1 MSKLKLTVVPEE
13 PPLNALDRVVIGG
26 AVRLHIPFDDLLA
39 LREYAGLLRGL
50 ADDIDF
56 NARRTDH
63 PPLDHPDY
71 QPWRRQLL
79 FYLKFRTG
87 LINREIRDLHLR
99 RHRKAKK
106 A

>member
-1 MSKLKLTVVPEE
+1 MKKPDLRVVEE
-13 PPLNALDRVVIGG
+13 PALNNLDRIVIGG
-26 AVRLHIPFDDLLA
+26 AVRIHIPFDDLLA

-56 NARRTDH
+56 AARRTDH
-63 PPLDHPDY
+63 PALDSPDY

-79 FYLKFRTG
+79 FYLKFRAG
-87 LINREIRDLHLR
+87 LINREIRDLHQR

-106 A
+106 L